1 MKKLLLSSAVM
12 LFLCSVGFAQV
23 NKAVLPSK
31 AANRIAAQKAQ
42 KDLEEKKLKDY
53 QAAQANGFKKT
64 EAQILANKQTVEGTI
79 AEMKAQKASA
89 SLVDPRSN

>member
-64 EAQILANKQTVEGTI
+64 EAQILANKQTVERTI

>member
-64 EAQILANKQTVEGTI
+64 ETQILAEKQKMDRI
-79 AEMKAQKASA
+79 NADMKAQKAAA

>member
-12 LFLCSVGFAQV
+12 FFLCSVGFAQA

-31 AANRIAAQKAQ
+31 AANRTAVEKAQ
-42 KDLEEKKLKDY
+42 KELDEKKVKDY

-64 EAQILANKQTVEGTI
+64 EAQILADKQRTDRVN
-79 AEMKAQKASA
+79 AEMKAQKAAA

>member
-64 EAQILANKQTVEGTI
+64 ETQILANKQTVERTI